1 MLAERSVSASQSTH
15 NSERAGSTILD
26 ESNRPSDEL
35 TLAVVGI
42 PYLNADGSSRL
53 FELRLCQPGD
63 AIDLRPE
70 PKNKHD
76 PHAIGVW
83 RAGGGQ
89 FGYLTF
95 ERAGWIGRRLQAE
108 DSVAVYQGAVGSA
121 AYIRIRFG
129 GGAPTLPP
137 VSEQPEQR
145 ATNDDFYPDPDG
157 PDFGA

>member
-1 MLAERSVSASQSTH
+1 MDASSKLIEEQ
-15 NSERAGSTILD
+15 
-26 ESNRPSDEL
+26 

-53 FELRLCQPGD
+53 FELRLCSPGD
-63 AIDLRPE
+63 PIELRPE

-83 RAGGGQ
+83 RTGGGQ
-89 FGYLTF
+89 LGYLTF

-108 DSVAVYQGAVGSA
+108 DSVAVFQGAVGSA
-121 AYIRIRFG
+121 AYIRVRFG

-137 VSEQPEQR
+137 VVEQQPEQR
-145 ATNDDFYPDPDG
+145 AWNDDFYPDPDG